1 MTTRSTNGLP
11 WIEDRLRVSPPYYR
25 VPADK
30 DREME
35 TLRILLVESGGTF
48 AGFGQSFGRT
58 QLLYHT
64 SGGDSMWLLLPT
76 NETLSH
82 FTELLIREHQV
93 QYACSG
99 ECSEVDQT
107 RGDPFETPSK
117 GAHTVA
123 AHSAA
128 MTAFSNASIINLS
141 TESLYAVQLHPVL
154 MGSVVHLYL
163 TVAFK
168 DTWAPEEET
177 VQWGMLPMPTQ
188 ESIDDFQAVGGGFS
202 WDQQQIVERIY
213 SQAPFHILGEPIQQ
227 QAPGTWL
234 RLVSKGFK
242 TRPKVK
248 GALLR
253 S

>member
-11 WIEDRLRVSPPYYR
+11 WSEERLRVSPPYYR
-25 VPADK
+25 VPAD
-30 DREME
+30 
-35 TLRILLVESGGTF
+35 
-48 AGFGQSFGRT
+48 
-58 QLLYHT
+58 
-64 SGGDSMWLLLPT
+64 
-76 NETLSH
+76 
-82 FTELLIREHQV
+82 
-93 QYACSG
+93 
-99 ECSEVDQT
+99 QT

-117 GAHTVA
+117 E
-123 AHSAA
+123 
-128 MTAFSNASIINLS
+128 AFSNVSIINLS
-141 TESLYAVQLHPVL
+141 TKSLYAVQLHPVL

-234 RLVSKGFK
+234 RLEHELVVRQWMIEGYDLMIRGNGLAMYMRIYCGSKVLPWILKGFGLWL
-242 TRPKVK
+242 VELD
-248 GALLR
+248 GYLR
-253 S
+253 NYVSRTML